1 MSEKNDPTTIAEL
14 AALIDPA
21 AAQKAVAEILVTLG
35 AAEDWNGDQ
44 LETISMSLNGLCP
57 VDHSWTDQSEEEL
70 EFWEGIQ

>member
-1 MSEKNDPTTIAEL
+1 MSEKNEPTTIAEL

-35 AAEDWNGDQ
+35 SAADWNGDQ
-44 LETISMSLNGLCP
+44 LEIIAMTIDGLCN

-70 EFWEGIQ
+70 DYWRSLQ

>member
-1 MSEKNDPTTIAEL
+1 MSEKNDPTTTDEL

-35 AAEDWNGDQ
+35 SAENWNSDQ
-44 LETISMSLNGLCP
+44 LEAISMSLNGLCP

-70 EFWEGIQ
+70 EFWESLC